1 MEIPV
6 SRESRPETRSLA
18 ASFEPG
24 HKSRI
29 IELDFVRG
37 SAALMVF
44 ARHAFCGSMLGRTWT
59 GAAHFVDSASRACF
73 TGVDVF
79 FVLSGYIITTLLVSR
94 INREDYFSGFYL
106 RRARRILPAYLIV
119 LMVFSIVTPHSGPF
133 VFFSVLFFSNGAYLF
148 GNFPSYAVLWSLSV
162 EEHFYLFWPF
172 LMHKISRSVLIAGL
186 VVCIV
191 GEPALRMA
199 LFSHISSGALELT
212 WLRLDGLALGAL
224 LALLIPTNQDAVRA
238 WVKRYCPAPA
248 VIGVLLALSIAIAG
262 SRRND
267 PWGASVVFSAVSL
280 MTFSCIGYLLAF
292 RGTRWVAWARFRPV
306 VYMGTISYSFYLYHD
321 FVLRAFDGTMRYF
334 HIAALASSTA
344 TFPGIVVR
352 AIITL
357 LLSVGI
363 SSLSFYL
370 IERPIMAGVWPGK
383 RHAKTAP
390 PYAHTEVRSAY
401 ANNNGEYPS

>member
-1 MEIPV
+1 M
-6 SRESRPETRSLA
+6 SREPSTKTESIK

-37 SAALMVF
+37 FAALMVF
-44 ARHAFCGSMLGRTWT
+44 ARHAFCGSMIGRSWT
-59 GAAHFVDSASRACF
+59 GVARFVDSASRACF

-79 FVLSGYIITTLLVSR
+79 FVLSGYIITTLLISR
-94 INREDYFSGFYL
+94 INRKDYFSGFYI

-119 LMVFSIVTPHSGPF
+119 LIVFSIVTPHSGPF
-133 VFFSVLFFSNGAYLF
+133 VFFSLLFFSNGTYLF
-148 GNFPSYAVLWSLSV
+148 GDFPTYAVLWSLSV
-162 EEHFYLFWPF
+162 EEHFYLFWPY
-172 LMHKISRSVLIAGL
+172 LMKKVSRSILIAVL

-199 LFSHISSGALELT
+199 LFSHISTGALQLT

-224 LALLIPTNQDAVRA
+224 LALLLPMATDAMRT
-238 WVKRYCPAPA
+238 WVKRYCTAPA
-248 VIGVLLALSIAIAG
+248 VIGVLLSFSIAIAG

-267 PWGASVVFSAVSL
+267 RWAASVVFTAVSL
-280 MTFSCIGYLLAF
+280 LTFSSIGYLLAF

-321 FVLRAFDGTMRYF
+321 FVLRAFDGTMRHF
-334 HIAALASSTA
+334 HVDALASSTA
-344 TFPGIVVR
+344 AFPGIVVR
-352 AIITL
+352 AGITL
-357 LLSVGI
+357 LLSVAI

-370 IERPIMAGVWPGK
+370 IERPIMAGGWPLT
-383 RHAKTAP
+383 RPAKPRP
-390 PYAHTEVRSAY
+390 PLVSADV
-401 ANNNGEYPS
+401 N